1 MSIGSSNPIRHRWGG
16 GRRHIKYSGYMTMT
30 TVNMRLYDAG
40 DTSVVRTWRIGV
52 LHIVSGIPNA
62 AIKVMLI
69 RSVNS

>member
-1 MSIGSSNPIRHRWGG
+1 MS
-16 GRRHIKYSGYMTMT
+16 MT
-30 TVNMRLYDAG
+30 TVNVRLYDAG